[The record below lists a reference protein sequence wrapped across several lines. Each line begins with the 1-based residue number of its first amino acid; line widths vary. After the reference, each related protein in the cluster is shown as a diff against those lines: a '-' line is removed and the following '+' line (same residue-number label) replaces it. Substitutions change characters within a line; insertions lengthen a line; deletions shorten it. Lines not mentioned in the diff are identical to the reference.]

1 MVLLWMEFRRTE
13 MASPGQFFSRIF
25 FWSYERGSWQY
36 DLAVIAIL
44 VFVLLTPG
52 RWFHDQPTRE
62 VPTASAQ
69 IELLNQS
76 GNRQIY
82 KVDARIL
89 TPPEQMPQLQNE
101 LHRALQKA
109 QSSLQNGRFE
119 ITNVEAVRDAQG
131 AVIAYQVT
139 LHKK

>member
-1 MVLLWMEFRRTE
+1 
-13 MASPGQFFSRIF
+13 MASPDQFFSRIF

-44 VFVLLTPG
+44 IFVLLTPG

-62 VPTASAQ
+62 VPASSAQ
-69 IELLNQS
+69 VELVKETGNQ
-76 GNRQIY
+76 QTY

-89 TPPEQMPQLQNE
+89 TPPERMPQLQNE

-109 QSSLQNGRFE
+109 ESSLQNGRFE
-119 ITNVEAVRDAQG
+119 ITDVEAVRDAQG

>member
-1 MVLLWMEFRRTE
+1 MEFRRTD
-13 MASPGQFFSRIF
+13 MASSGQFFSRIF

-36 DLAVIAIL
+36 DLAVIAI
-44 VFVLLTPG
+44 VAFVLLTPS

-62 VPTASAQ
+62 VPAPSAQ
-69 IELLNQS
+69 VELLNDS
-76 GNRQIY
+76 GSQQTY

>member
-1 MVLLWMEFRRTE
+1 
-13 MASPGQFFSRIF
+13 MASPGHFFSRIF

-36 DLAVIAIL
+36 DLAVIAIV
-44 VFVLLTPG
+44 VFVLLTPS
-52 RWFHDQPTRE
+52 RWFHDQPTRA
-62 VPTASAQ
+62 VPSSAAQ
-69 IELLNQS
+69 IELLNES
-76 GNRQIY
+76 GNQQIY
-82 KVDARIL
+82 KVDASIL

-101 LHRALQKA
+101 LHRRLQKA

-131 AVIAYQVT
+131 AVISYQVT

>member
-1 MVLLWMEFRRTE
+1 
-13 MASPGQFFSRIF
+13 MASPGQILSRIF

-44 VFVLLTPG
+44 IFVLLTPS

-62 VPTASAQ
+62 IPAASAQ
-69 IELLNQS
+69 VELLSEKGNQ
-76 GNRQIY
+76 QLY
-82 KVDARIL
+82 KVDTRIL

-101 LHRALQKA
+101 LHRALQRA
-109 QSSLQNGRFE
+109 ESSLQNGRFE
-119 ITNVEAVRDAQG
+119 ITNVEAIRDAQG

-139 LHKK
+139 LRKK

>member
-1 MVLLWMEFRRTE
+1 MEFRQTD

-36 DLAVIAIL
+36 DLAVIAIV

-52 RWFHDQPTRE
+52 RWFHDQPTRA
-62 VPTASAQ
+62 VPSPAAQ
-69 IELLNQS
+69 IELLNETD
-76 GNRQIY
+76 NRQIY
-82 KVDARIL
+82 RVDAAIL

-101 LHRALQKA
+101 LHRKLQKA
-109 QSSLQNGRFE
+109 QSSLQTGRFE

>member
-1 MVLLWMEFRRTE
+1 
-13 MASPGQFFSRIF
+13 MASPGQIFSRIF

-44 VFVLLTPG
+44 IFVLLTPG

-62 VPTASAQ
+62 MPTASAQ
-69 IELLNQS
+69 VELLSERGNQ
-76 GNRQIY
+76 QVY
-82 KVDARIL
+82 KVDTRVL

-101 LHRALQKA
+101 LHRALQRA
-109 QSSLQNGRFE
+109 QASLQNGRFE
-119 ITNVEAVRDAQG
+119 ITNVEAIRDAQG

-139 LHKK
+139 LRKK

>member
-1 MVLLWMEFRRTE
+1 MEFRPTD

-44 VFVLLTPG
+44 IFVLLTPG

-62 VPTASAQ
+62 VSNSAAQ
-69 IELLNQS
+69 VELLKES
-76 GNRQIY
+76 GNLQIY

-89 TPPEQMPQLQNE
+89 TPPEKMPQLQNE

-109 QSSLQNGRFE
+109 QSSLQSGRFE
-119 ITNVEAVRDAQG
+119 ITGVEAIRDAQG

>member
-1 MVLLWMEFRRTE
+1 
-13 MASPGQFFSRIF
+13 MASPDQFFLRIF
-25 FWSYERGSWQY
+25 LWSYERGSWQY

-52 RWFHDQPTRE
+52 RWFHDQPTRA
-62 VPTASAQ
+62 VPSASAQ
-69 IELLNQS
+69 IELLQETGNQ
-76 GNRQIY
+76 QIY
-82 KVDARIL
+82 KVDVAIL

-101 LHRALQKA
+101 LHRRLQKA

-139 LHKK
+139 LRKK

>member
-1 MVLLWMEFRRTE
+1 
-13 MASPGQFFSRIF
+13 MAGIGQFFYRTF

-44 VFVLLTPG
+44 IFVLLTPG
-52 RWFHDQPTRE
+52 RWFHDQPTRA
-62 VPTASAQ
+62 VPSASAQ
-69 IELLNQS
+69 IELLQETGNQ
-76 GNRQIY
+76 QIY
-82 KVDARIL
+82 KVDAAIL

-101 LHRALQKA
+101 LHRRLQKA

-139 LHKK
+139 LRKK

>member
-1 MVLLWMEFRRTE
+1 
-13 MASPGQFFSRIF
+13 MASPGQILSRIF

-44 VFVLLTPG
+44 IFVLLTPS

-62 VPTASAQ
+62 VPAASAQ
-69 IELLNQS
+69 VELLSEKGNQ
-76 GNRQIY
+76 QVY
-82 KVDARIL
+82 KVDTRIL

-101 LHRALQKA
+101 LHRALQRA
-109 QSSLQNGRFE
+109 ESSLQNGRFE
-119 ITNVEAVRDAQG
+119 ITNVEAIRDAQG

-139 LHKK
+139 LRKK

>member
-1 MVLLWMEFRRTE
+1 MAFRQTE
-13 MASPGQFFSRIF
+13 MASSSHIFSRIF
-25 FWSYERGSWQY
+25 FWAYERGSWQY

-62 VPTASAQ
+62 LSTAATH
-69 IELLNQS
+69 IELIRELGS
-76 GNRQIY
+76 RQTY
-82 KVDARIL
+82 KVDSRIL

-101 LHRALQKA
+101 LHRALQRA
-109 QSSLQNGRFE
+109 ESSLQNGRFE
-119 ITNVEAVRDAQG
+119 ITSVEAVRDAQG

-139 LHKK
+139 LRKK

>member
-1 MVLLWMEFRRTE
+1 
-13 MASPGQFFSRIF
+13 MASPGQIFSRIF
-25 FWSYERGSWQY
+25 FWSFERGSWQY

-69 IELLNQS
+69 VELVKETDNLQT
-76 GNRQIY
+76 Y

-89 TPPEQMPQLQNE
+89 TPPERMPQLQNE

-109 QSSLQNGRFE
+109 ESSLQNGRFE
-119 ITNVEAVRDAQG
+119 ITDVEAVRDAQG

>member
-1 MVLLWMEFRRTE
+1 
-13 MASPGQFFSRIF
+13 MASPGQILSRIF

-44 VFVLLTPG
+44 IFVLLTPS

-62 VPTASAQ
+62 VPAASAQ
-69 IELLNQS
+69 VELLSEKGNQ
-76 GNRQIY
+76 QVY
-82 KVDARIL
+82 KVDTRIL

-101 LHRALQKA
+101 LHRALQRTE
-109 QSSLQNGRFE
+109 SSLQNGRFE
-119 ITNVEAVRDAQG
+119 IRNVEAIRDAQG

-139 LHKK
+139 LRKK

>member
-1 MVLLWMEFRRTE
+1 
-13 MASPGQFFSRIF
+13 MASPTQFFSRIF

-44 VFVLLTPG
+44 IFVLLTPG

-62 VPTASAQ
+62 VPTPSAQ
-69 IELLNQS
+69 VELLNTA
-76 GNRQIY
+76 GNQQTY

-101 LHRALQKA
+101 LHRTLQRT
-109 QSSLQNGRFE
+109 QSLLHSGRFE
-119 ITNVEAVRDAQG
+119 ITSVEPVRNAQG
-131 AVIAYQVT
+131 EVIAYQVT

>member
-1 MVLLWMEFRRTE
+1 
-13 MASPGQFFSRIF
+13 MAPPSQFFSRIF

-69 IELLNQS
+69 IELLNES

-89 TPPEQMPQLQNE
+89 TPPEKMPELQNE
-101 LHRALQKA
+101 LHRALQRA
-109 QSSLQNGRFE
+109 LPELQNGHFS
-119 ITNVEAVRDAQG
+119 ILKVEAKRDEHG
-131 AVIAYQVT
+131 TVIAYQVSVR
-139 LHKK
+139 H

>member
-1 MVLLWMEFRRTE
+1 
-13 MASPGQFFSRIF
+13 MASPGQIPSRIL

-44 VFVLLTPG
+44 IFVLLTPG

-62 VPTASAQ
+62 VPAASAQ
-69 IELLNQS
+69 IELLNQT
-76 GNRQIY
+76 GNRQTY

-89 TPPEQMPQLQNE
+89 TPPERMPQLQNE
-101 LHRALQKA
+101 LHRALQKTP
-109 QSSLQNGRFE
+109 SLQNGRFE
-119 ITNVEAVRDAQG
+119 ITDVEALRDAQG
-131 AVIAYQVT
+131 AVIAYEVT

>member
-1 MVLLWMEFRRTE
+1 
-13 MASPGQFFSRIF
+13 MASPGHFFSRIF

-36 DLAVIAIL
+36 DLAVIAIV
-44 VFVLLTPG
+44 VFVLLTPS
-52 RWFHDQPTRE
+52 RWFHDQPTRA
-62 VPTASAQ
+62 VPSPAAQ
-69 IELLNQS
+69 IELLNES

-82 KVDARIL
+82 KVDASIL

-101 LHRALQKA
+101 LHRRLQKA